1 MAYTAHDPRVFYD
14 AVVTQL
20 ASSTGKNIGK
30 AQAPS
35 ASAVPYAVVYPLDE
49 SDTNT
54 SLADLTDVT
63 IFRWQVSSIGDS
75 LDQVLWMQQKVRAAL
90 LGWIPTVAGVS
101 VMPVAREGGFSA
113 SRDDDV
119 QPPKY
124 FVGDIFTAFA
134 D

>member
-35 ASAVPYAVVYPLDE
+35 ASTVPYAVVYPLDE

-90 LGWIPTVAGVS
+90 LG
-101 VMPVAREGGFSA
+101 
-113 SRDDDV
+113 
-119 QPPKY
+119 
-124 FVGDIFTAFA
+124 
-134 D
+134 